1 MGEIN
6 SRKLIDD
13 AVLCFA
19 IGDDNEAKEILVNVL
34 KSEPENLDALRAISE
49 VYLSLNE
56 LEYSESF
63 CRQALAIDSEDLTT
77 VVSLARILVRKGDK
91 EGAEEA
97 SSRARILG
105 WKKELGKDNE

>member
-34 KSEPENLDALRAISE
+34 KSEPENLDALRAISQ
-49 VYLSLNE
+49 VY
-56 LEYSESF
+56 
-63 CRQALAIDSEDLTT
+63 
-77 VVSLARILVRKGDK
+77 
-91 EGAEEA
+91 
-97 SSRARILG
+97 
-105 WKKELGKDNE
+105 